1 MAQQHDDLLFP
12 SVPPTRWIVSDQI
25 RLQAVDKLV
34 TRTLEYHNN
43 IHRRVIYNRLLVLP
57 SHQLSDDTV
66 AYCASTAAPPPR
78 SNNLDSKHFQTVTRS
93 ALPDTLQLIRQ
104 RTLQQQEGKGHLSWV
119 HLLDLSPL
127 SDTVR
132 ALELD
137 PQCTAH
143 FIDMRHHSSMVP
155 TMDGC
160 CMSLCYFQMDEQSM
174 QVHLFKLYFY
184 LSKGLVLT
192 YVVELMPELQ
202 GRAVVGSH
210 HVSSSNGS
218 SSPPQ
223 LLEDHFSPID
233 VVCNAVFDRWERSV
247 SRIEKYD
254 LGPLFVFCELAQEAI
269 TAHDSLMEFL
279 SRTLF
284 FFKYKTSFRLTYRR
298 KTQFM
303 RRSHVVQQALTTL
316 EANTARV
323 LAVVADLKAAAA
335 GGSMNPSSA
344 WWSSSVL
351 HRHDLAAIHDLHSNF
366 VFMQDCL
373 QAKVHELAILKN
385 ITDGVSILRA
395 NNGALV
401 LSLIATIFL
410 PATFLAGVFGMNFQK
425 GSAYSIG
432 LLNVPYG
439 PTVFY
444 SLCGAITVLFSCY
457 YLYVGWIEPFYS
469 VRLLLKLLL
478 GKQLMMA
485 ILGYDIET
493 DDYSDIESFDNI
505 SPTTLPDDYKRDH
518 AVLTP
523 IVEGDVDDEAVDV
536 DDEAAAGIRNPVH
549 PSISSVNTLGT
560 DLSKDS
566 QGGHHH
572 HLNNRHSSS
581 SLREGFTAASS
592 VRQQVMQSIEEDA
605 YRQQRANTSR
615 LIAQQ
620 QGTTHVRELPS
631 NYRFR

>member
-1 MAQQHDDLLFP
+1 M
-12 SVPPTRWIVSDQI
+12 
-25 RLQAVDKLV
+25 V

-66 AYCASTAAPPPR
+66 AYCASTAAPPPL

-104 RTLQQQEGKGHLSWV
+104 RTLQQQQQQGKGHLSWV

-127 SDTVR
+127 SDAVR
-132 ALELD
+132 VLELD

-155 TMDGC
+155 TADGC
-160 CMSLCYFQMDEQSM
+160 CVSLCYFQMDEQSM

-210 HVSSSNGS
+210 HASSINSSSI
-218 SSPPQ
+218 PPQ

-233 VVCNAVFDRWERSV
+233 AVCNAVFDRWERSV
-247 SRIEKYD
+247 SRIEQYD

-269 TAHDSLMEFL
+269 TAQDSLMEFL

-316 EANTARV
+316 GANTARV
-323 LAVVADLKAAAA
+323 LAVVADLKAAVA
-335 GGSMNPSSA
+335 GGSMNPSSSSA

-351 HRHDLAAIHDLHSNF
+351 HRHDLSAIHDLHSNF

-373 QAKVHELAILKN
+373 QAKVHELTILKD
-385 ITDGVSILRA
+385 IVDGVSILRA

-425 GSAYSIG
+425 GNAYSIG

-444 SLCGAITVLFSCY
+444 LLCGAITVLFSCY

-469 VRLLLKLLL
+469 VRILLKLLL

-505 SPTTLPDDYKRDH
+505 SSNTLPDEYKHDH
-518 AVLTP
+518 AVPTP
-523 IVEGDVDDEAVDV
+523 IVEGDVDDEAADV

-566 QGGHHH
+566 RGHPHHH
-572 HLNNRHSSS
+572 HLNHRRSSS

-631 NYRFR
+631 NYRYR